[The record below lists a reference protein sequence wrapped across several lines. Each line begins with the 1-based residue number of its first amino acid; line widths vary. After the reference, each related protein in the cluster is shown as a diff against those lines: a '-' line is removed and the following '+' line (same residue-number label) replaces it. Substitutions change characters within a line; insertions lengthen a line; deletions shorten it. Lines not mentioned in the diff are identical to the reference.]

1 MRESIFLFLAQPAI
15 PMKHYLITNREIYRD
30 SNGNEQ
36 IRPDGGERA
45 GDNLRFGTYDID
57 DKKFEIF
64 PEPRTEADL
73 AYRAIKVDDK
83 TDTLHGSSR
92 FFKELYDAMML
103 DSPLQGD
110 VLVFIH
116 GFNTSLKS
124 VEEAFRSLHEN
135 YVIPDDNSIKHI
147 VILTWPGKK
156 KEVPLHYRNDKKDA
170 ERSGEAFARGI
181 EKLIGFF
188 IEFLGP
194 ADSGNP
200 ACGKNLHLMAHSMG
214 NRVLKHMVLE
224 LLKERQNLPELFK
237 SISLVAADVEYDIFE
252 YDGAFRKLIDMG
264 DKINIYYHRGDNI
277 LDISKYTK
285 NFTNRLGRVG
295 RSRNDPNQP
304 AIQEFDCTL
313 YHQDQGDLLERKGD
327 HWYYY
332 TSSQAIQLIKANF

>member
-1 MRESIFLFLAQPAI
+1 
-15 PMKHYLITNREIYRD
+15 MKHYFITNREIIQD
-30 SNGNEQ
+30 SNGNEY
-36 IRPDGGERA
+36 IRPDGSERA
-45 GDNLRFGTYDID
+45 GDNLRFGTYDIV
-57 DKKFEIF
+57 DKKFDIF

-73 AYRAIKVDDK
+73 AYRVIKPTVNNEQ
-83 TDTLHGSSR
+83 LHGSSR
-92 FFKELYDAMML
+92 FFKELYDAMIA
-103 DSPLQGD
+103 DSVLEGD

-124 VEEAFRSLHEN
+124 VEEAFISLHEN
-135 YVIPDDNSIKHI
+135 YVKPDDNPIKHI
-147 VILTWPGKK
+147 VILTWPGQKK
-156 KEVPLHYRNDKKDA
+156 GIPLHYRNDKKDA
-170 ERSGEAFARGI
+170 ERSGEAFARSF
-181 EKLIGFF
+181 EKLISFF

-194 ADSGNP
+194 AKTGNP

-214 NRVLKHMVLE
+214 NRVLKHLVIE
-224 LLKERQNLPELFK
+224 LLKERHNLPDLFK

-264 DKINIYYHRGDNI
+264 DKINIYYHRSDNI

-304 AIQEFDCTL
+304 SIQEFDCTA
-313 YHQDQGDLLERKGD
+313 YPQNKGDLMERKGD

-332 TSSQAIQLIKANF
+332 TSTKAIELIKANF